1 MALMLEEDEAN
12 LVRTSGLFWRP
23 VLMMNVWI

>member
-12 LVRTSGLFWRP
+12 LVRTNGLFWRP
-23 VLMMNVWI
+23 FLRMKAWI